1 MARYF
6 AELMLGQTKPFV
18 FKDSLLGATFDT
30 LEKLAT
36 KYFDKKIPVF
46 FSNED
51 MDALV
56 GFINKTKA
64 SGEWDL
70 PSQEEFYR
78 LVYILIEAVRAEC
91 DNSFVFN
98 PDFINVRASLSPS
111 ASMALLSDE
120 MRFVRAVF
128 DKAKAEVNVDVVTQ
142 YVKDASNLDSKI
154 AQIESAERRVSEL
167 GKKLDEQEVGYIL
180 WVYMKPFMGF
190 GSKKAK
196 NCIGKEYG
204 FLLLA
209 A

>member
-1 MARYF
+1 
-6 AELMLGQTKPFV
+6 
-18 FKDSLLGATFDT
+18 
-30 LEKLAT
+30 
-36 KYFDKKIPVF
+36 
-46 FSNED
+46 

-70 PSQEEFYR
+70 PSQEGFYR

-167 GKKLDEQEVGYIL
+167 EKKLDEQEVGYNFVGLYEAFHGLRKQKSKELYRQRIWL
-180 WVYMKPFMGF
+180 FALGCL
-190 GSKKAK
+190 GSVRKVLPQASQRASQRDH
-196 NCIGKEYG
+196 CGKTPGELVVTG
-204 FLLLA
+204 ANSPVLF
-209 A
+209 

>member
-1 MARYF
+1 
-6 AELMLGQTKPFV
+6 MLGQAKPFV
-18 FKDSLLGATFDT
+18 FKDSLLGVTFDA

-36 KYFDKKIPVF
+36 KYFDKKIPVL
-46 FSNED
+46 FSGED

-64 SGEWDL
+64 SGEWGL
-70 PSQEEFYR
+70 PSQEEFYS
-78 LVYILIEAVRAEC
+78 LVYILIEAVRAEY

-98 PDFINVRASLSPS
+98 PDFINMRASLSPS
-111 ASMALLSDE
+111 ASVALLNDE

-128 DKAKAEVNVDVVTQ
+128 DKAKAEVNVDVVAQ
-142 YVKDASNLDSKI
+142 YVKDVSSLESKV

-167 GKKLDEQEVGYIL
+167 GKNLMNKRLAIIL

-196 NCIGKEYG
+196 SCIGKEYG
-204 FLLLA
+204 FLFLA